1 MNTLLTMRLRPSYLL
16 FLVTLV
22 SLGACKKDEEPAVDL
37 GYGYYPTVVGSWVE
51 YQVDSVYREDAVPRY
66 DSVSYRLRQTI
77 ESAYLDAEG
86 RQAFRVQRAV
96 QDTAGNWVIR
106 DVWTTTANGITAELM
121 EENKRRQKLSF
132 PVRLSREWDV
142 NVYNTDRELEVGYTE
157 VDVPWSVNGLSFER
171 TALVKNTVPANAV
184 ERRDWEERYAHG
196 VGMVY
201 KRWVETDTQSGEVT
215 GFFLTM
221 TAVAY
226 GQN

>member
-1 MNTLLTMRLRPSYLL
+1 MNNQSTLRTSTTLLLL
-16 FLVTLV
+16 A
-22 SLGACKKDEEPAVDL
+22 SLLALTSCKKEEEPTVDL

-86 RQAFRVQRAV
+86 RQAFRVHRSV
-96 QDTAGNWVIR
+96 LDTAGNWNIR

-121 EENKRRQKLSF
+121 EENKRRQKLAF

-142 NVYNTDRELEVGYTE
+142 NVYNTDRELEVAYTE
-157 VDVPWSVNGLSFER
+157 VDVPWSVNGISFDR
-171 TALVKNTVPANAV
+171 TALVENTVAANPV
-184 ERRDWEERYAHG
+184 ERRDWVERYAHG
-196 VGMVY
+196 IGMVQ
-201 KRWVETDTQSGEVT
+201 KRWVETDTQGGEVT

-221 TAVAY
+221 TVVAY